1 MANIIVREIKE
12 SDIEGFNIL
21 MDQLVE
27 RAKDQ
32 DLLLCKIRKVIN
44 DPDRILIVA
53 EDTEN
58 GAICGTMLG
67 IVTDDFC
74 YDLQPIMY
82 IENVVTHSDYRRMGI
97 GKKMFEYMEN
107 FAKEKNCYY
116 AELCS
121 SLNRLE
127 AHIFYE
133 KIGYEPVKGFR
144 KFFS

>member
-1 MANIIVREIKE
+1 MADIIVREIKE
-12 SDIEGFNIL
+12 SDIEGFNVL

-32 DLLLCKIRKVIN
+32 EKLLNIIRKVIADEN
-44 DPDRILIVA
+44 RLLLVA
-53 EDTEN
+53 YDNETKTV
-58 GAICGTMLG
+58 CGTMLG

-82 IENVVTHSDYRRMGI
+82 IENVVTHENYRRMGI
-97 GKKMFEYMEN
+97 GKKMFEKMEN

-121 SLNRLE
+121 SLNRTQ
-127 AHIFYE
+127 AHIFYN
-133 KIGYEPVKGFR
+133 KIGYEDVKGFR